1 MSQRQK
7 VLSLPS
13 TMPQP
18 QPFVRSFAQ
27 LLWQLIH
34 RAAAQDEQKAALRRA
49 LSQALTKPHEVALTE
64 LNISIAEAAHV
75 RPMPEEL
82 PWISELSLRMAG
94 HSVRAIAFQAGAT
107 ANDVLGL
114 ARALAQPSVPGDE
127 GEAFDAAVV
136 QLGLKTINVYFGREG
151 FVRRAT
157 PAPSHA
163 LRAAPARTPPLGV
176 PAIGASSV
184 HTATPNGLRLPT
196 PSARLGLD
204 STLGMPPGFE
214 PAPDQGAPGARA
226 GSLRGVGDDTNR
238 IYEAALANGN
248 VSRELEQLLAR
259 IDAPVANQH
268 AAKLME
274 EIARAAEERAS
285 EGLWVDVV
293 EIARR
298 LLTREENEK
307 QADIKRAVTVAL
319 RRLMKPGIL
328 RGLAMLLPRR
338 RELRDDVIAV
348 LSRSGDTGSD
358 VLIDLLVT
366 TDSAPERRA
375 FRVALTHCPSAV
387 PALSHLLGD
396 ARWFVVRNAAELL
409 GEMGVTESDGKLAQ
423 TARHAD
429 ARVRRAAAGA
439 LSRLGTP
446 RALHA
451 LQQLLLDKTPA
462 VRLQAAIGL
471 GAIRNP
477 RAVPAVIDA
486 LEKEDDPDVQA
497 ALIGALGSM
506 PTNESVERLRRAAE
520 PGSLMSRK
528 PTSVRLH
535 ALQALS
541 DAGTHTA
548 VSALRGFANDR
559 DKEVRAK
566 VDRLLVQRAY
576 AS

>member
-1 MSQRQK
+1 
-7 VLSLPS
+7 
-13 TMPQP
+13 MPQP

-27 LLWQLIH
+27 LVWMLIH
-34 RAAAQDEQKAALRRA
+34 RGNAMEEQKVALRRA
-49 LSQALTKPHEVALTE
+49 LSQALTRPHELALTE
-64 LNISIAEAAHV
+64 LNISVAEAAHV
-75 RPMPEEL
+75 RPSPEEL

-94 HSVRAIAFQAGAT
+94 HSVRAISFEAGAT
-107 ANDVLGL
+107 ANDVLGI
-114 ARALAQPSVPGDE
+114 ARALVQPSVPGDE
-127 GEAFDAAVV
+127 GEAFDARLVA
-136 QLGLKTINVYFGREG
+136 LGLKTIHVYFGREG

-157 PAPSHA
+157 PVAGHA
-163 LRAAPARTPPLGV
+163 AMVGPARTPPLGIA
-176 PAIGASSV
+176 AIGSV
-184 HTATPNGLRLPT
+184 PVRNPTPAPVRLPT
-196 PSARLGLD
+196 PAPTKAPPVGSN
-204 STLGMPPGFE
+204 MPPGFDAAPS
-214 PAPDQGAPGARA
+214 PATSGAR
-226 GSLRGVGDDTNR
+226 GKVIRDVGDDTNR

-259 IDAPVANQH
+259 IDAPVAAEH

-274 EIARAAEERAS
+274 EIARAAEERAND
-285 EGLWVDVV
+285 GLWVDVV

-298 LLTREENEK
+298 LVHREENEK
-307 QADIKRAVTVAL
+307 QPDIKRAIVVAV

-328 RGLAMLLPRR
+328 RGLAQLLPRR
-338 RELRDDVIAV
+338 RELRDDIILV
-348 LSRSGDTGSD
+348 LARSGDIGSD

-375 FRVALTHCPSAV
+375 YRVALTHCPSAV
-387 PALSHLLGD
+387 PALTHLLGD

-409 GEMGVTESDGKLAQ
+409 GEMGVTESDTKLAM

-446 RALHA
+446 RSLHA
-451 LQQLLLDKTPA
+451 LQQLLIDKTPA

-471 GAIRNP
+471 GTIRNP
-477 RAVPAVIDA
+477 RAVPSVIEA
-486 LEKEDDPDVQA
+486 LEKEEDPDVQA

-506 PTNESVERLRRAAE
+506 PTAEAIERLKRAAE

-535 ALQALS
+535 AVQALS
-541 DAGTHTA
+541 DAGTH
-548 VSALRGFANDR
+548 SAMSVLRGFASDR